1 MKNFKN
7 KIYYCTKHCSKYR
20 ILFVKK
26 REIEL
31 SISIDRSDKFQKK
44 KRNETDSKRGIKKII
59 NRIVDISRRIIYRM
73 LRYYVI
79 IIKDGI
85 ERGEIRFSSASKAVQ
100 FPYYTL
106 WCGIIPIQMMYK
118 ITELRLGF

>member
-1 MKNFKN
+1 MKDHHIEYYQFKKIDLKIIMKNHYVERYQLKRIDLKIIMKNFKN

-44 KRNETDSKRGIKKII
+44 KKKRN
-59 NRIVDISRRIIYRM
+59 
-73 LRYYVI
+73 
-79 IIKDGI
+79 
-85 ERGEIRFSSASKAVQ
+85 
-100 FPYYTL
+100 
-106 WCGIIPIQMMYK
+106 
-118 ITELRLGF
+118 